1 MGKNKG
7 QQRKLSQAPTVPLDY
22 ERLAKCIAKAVSE
35 ENDKWANA
43 HSVTRE
49 WLKFIIT
56 PIFWMIIISSAILSI
71 AFFIITFSTLSI
83 INTTTVFRSIVSFM
97 LALIFLS
104 TALMAFFAD
113 REFEKEKD
121 KQFVVSVFSGMISLV
136 ALIVALVAL
145 FMEVG

>member
-1 MGKNKG
+1 MGKNKER
-7 QQRKLSQAPTVPLDY
+7 QRKPSQAPNVPLDY
-22 ERLAKCIAKAVSE
+22 ERLAKCIAKAIAE
-35 ENDKWANA
+35 ENDKQVNA

-49 WLKFIIT
+49 WLKFIIA

-71 AFFIITFSTLSI
+71 AFFIVTFNTLKI
-83 INTTTVFRSIVSFM
+83 INVTTILQSMISFM

-104 TALMAFFAD
+104 TALMAFFAG